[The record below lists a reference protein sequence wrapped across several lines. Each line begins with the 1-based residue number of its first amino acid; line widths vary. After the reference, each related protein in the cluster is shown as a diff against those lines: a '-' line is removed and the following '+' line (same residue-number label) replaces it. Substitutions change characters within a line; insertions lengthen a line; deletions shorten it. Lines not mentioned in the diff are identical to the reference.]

1 MIEIRIHG
9 RGGQGA
15 VLASQILSYAYF
27 LEGSYSQSFPSFG
40 VERRGA
46 PVSAFVRTSDHFIN
60 NRYEV
65 LNPDYVIILSSKLAE
80 IIDVTAGLKENGIV
94 FINSDDS
101 NISQKLGEA
110 KVVSSNVT
118 AIALENRLGSIYMP
132 IVNVPILGVFS
143 RCTGKPS
150 LNSLIKAIPRFIPA
164 NVDRNI
170 KAIESAYEQCGSLSV

>member
-27 LEGSYSQSFPSFG
+27 LEGFYSQSFPSFG
-40 VERRGA
+40 AERRGA
-46 PVSAFVRTSDHFIN
+46 PVSAFVRVSDHFIN
-60 NRYEV
+60 ERYEV
-65 LNPDYVIILSSKLAE
+65 INPDYVLVLSSKLAE
-80 IIDVTAGLKENGIV
+80 IVDVTSGLKDNGIV
-94 FINSDDS
+94 FINSDDN
-101 NISQKLGEA
+101 NISQKIGNA
-110 KVVSSNVT
+110 KVISSNVT

-143 RCTGKPS
+143 RCTGQPS
-150 LNSLIKAIPRFIPA
+150 LDSLIKAILRFIPV

-170 KAIESAYEQCGSLSV
+170 KAIKSAYEQSESLRV